1 MGTNG
6 AEAIVDYLIAQ
17 RVPYLTGVCG
27 HGIIGLLDAAYD
39 RRDEIETLT
48 VHDERIAGFM
58 ADAYFRVAGAP
69 LATYTSCG
77 PGSVNILMAIAGAF
91 QDSSAIF
98 AITGN
103 VPTQQFNRGPF
114 QESGRHFQGDF
125 ISAIRPYVKRS
136 FQAARADMLPIILPQ
151 AFSLMLT
158 GRTGPVNL
166 DVPLNVFVEAVP
178 DDVTAPEFMLER
190 IHSPGIARDGLV
202 RACELIASA
211 KRPLILA
218 GGGAYRDGARR
229 LLNEV
234 AQRFGVPVITTPL
247 GKGALEET
255 HELALGPIGRNGTYA
270 ANEAARKCDVL
281 IALGARFDDRTTS
294 SWTPGMTFNIPP
306 TRLIHV
312 DIDPTEIGRNL
323 TPEVG
328 IVGDAAEFLAAL
340 LGSLDPSDAV
350 LDEWSSWR
358 DSVLSWKARWTTDM
372 SVAAAQDTVP
382 MKPARFVAELQRA
395 LPPDALILADVGIHH
410 NWLLQQLVI
419 PENTRFLQ
427 AWGFAAMGFGV
438 GGVLGAHLAAPGRP
452 VMTVCGDGGFI
463 MHANAVLTAVEYGW
477 PVTWIVWNNGGYGAI
492 EGQQRAFFG
501 PNREIATRFRR
512 GGAGELVTS
521 DCAAIGESMGALGI
535 RVERPNE
542 VGDALRHAIDSG
554 RPCVINVQ
562 VDDLEG
568 APSTGSWDLPPLVG
582 PPPSYHL

>member
-58 ADAYFRVAGAP
+58 ADAYFRVTGTP

-136 FQAARADMLPIILPQ
+136 YQATRADMLPIMLPQ

-166 DVPLNVFVEAVP
+166 DVPLNVFVEGVP
-178 DDVTAPEFMLER
+178 DDVTGPEFKVER
-190 IHSPGIARDGLV
+190 IHSPGIARDGLA

-229 LLNEV
+229 LLKEV
-234 AQRFGVPVITTPL
+234 AQRFGIPVITTPL

-281 IALGARFDDRTTS
+281 VALGARFDDRTTS
-294 SWTPGMTFNIPP
+294 SWAPGMTFNIPP
-306 TRLIHV
+306 TQLIHV
-312 DIDPTEIGRNL
+312 DIDPTEIGRNF

-328 IVGDAAEFLAAL
+328 IVGDAAEFLTAL
-340 LGSLDPSDAV
+340 LGPLDPRGEIRQ
-350 LDEWSSWR
+350 EWSSWR
-358 DSVLSWKARWTTDM
+358 DSVLSWKARWTADM
-372 SVAAAQDTVP
+372 SVAAGQDAVP
-382 MKPARFVAELQRA
+382 MKAARFVAELQRA
-395 LPPDALILADVGIHH
+395 LPSDALLLADVGVHH

-452 VMTVCGDGGFI
+452 VMTVCGDGGFV
-463 MHANAVLTAVEYGW
+463 MHANAVMTAVEYGW
-477 PVTWIVWNNGGYGAI
+477 PAIWIVWNNSGYGAI

-512 GGAGELVTS
+512 GGNGELVTS

-535 RVERPNE
+535 RVEKPHE
-542 VGDALRHAIDSG
+542 VGEALTHAIASG

-562 VDDLEG
+562 VDDLEA

-582 PPPSYHL
+582 PPPSYRL